1 VGDLAFGLQL
11 TAQGMGLVF
20 GLLALLWGALE
31 LAGRVDRAR
40 AARAAA
46 EPAQG
51 ARPPREAHEPL
62 ARAEDRAPED
72 AGSTAVAVDAIRAG
86 PLEVRGAGAADL
98 CLEAL
103 AAIAIAVAHHA
114 AARRRQAAP
123 ETRSARPGSL
133 LFASRWLASGRAK
146 QTRGWTP
153 RR

>member
-1 VGDLAFGLQL
+1 MGDLAFGLQL

-31 LAGRVDRAR
+31 VAGRVDRAR
-40 AARAAA
+40 AARDAAA
-46 EPAQG
+46 DPAP
-51 ARPPREAHEPL
+51 AATP
-62 ARAEDRAPED
+62 
-72 AGSTAVAVDAIRAG
+72 AVRAG
-86 PLEVRGAGAADL
+86 PVVVRGAGAADL
-98 CLEAL
+98 APDAL
-103 AAIAIAVAHHA
+103 AAIAVAVTHHA